1 MFWGTLMEGDEPLPQ
16 KSMPSQ
22 PPLLRVHTFID
33 GQNLFHAARRQ
44 LGYNQAN
51 YDPLKLSQAVTA
63 LYPNR
68 TLVQVHF
75 YTGVHKVEVQA
86 DLHHFWTNKLQAM
99 RRAGVKVSYRSLKY
113 SDQEFVN
120 EQGKR
125 YTFKVPRE
133 KGIDLR
139 LGLDLVRLARKNEYD
154 LAIIFSQDTDLREA
168 VQEVFDLRK
177 ELNRWISLECAYPQ
191 GIEDLQYGIPGIR
204 QIRFDKALYDAC
216 IDPDTKTYWPSE
228 PGGP

>member
-1 MFWGTLMEGDEPLPQ
+1 
-16 KSMPSQ
+16 
-22 PPLLRVHTFID
+22 
-33 GQNLFHAARRQ
+33 
-44 LGYNQAN
+44 
-51 YDPLKLSQAVTA
+51 
-63 LYPNR
+63 
-68 TLVQVHF
+68 
-75 YTGVHKVEVQA
+75 
-86 DLHHFWTNKLQAM
+86 M

-168 VQEVFDLRK
+168 VREVFDLRK

-191 GIEDLQYGIPGIR
+191 GIEDL
-204 QIRFDKALYDAC
+204 
-216 IDPDTKTYWPSE
+216 
-228 PGGP
+228 